1 MPGLSLYFLGL
12 CQSALPSIFLKSEFG
27 HESMAISFR
36 TARRFSMGLIGM
48 LSLVC
53 LALSLFLWGAGY
65 SKSKNIGAVIVIP
78 TGAFIGSIWTIFTKV
93 VHKPQLVSVEAT
105 WTFALLPFEIL
116 LGLFS
121 VNLNIANVP
130 TAHTAYLC
138 LATLIW
144 LNAALVAIYVTTII
158 LLALL
163 TQVLHDQDVWSRDID
178 SSPSPF
184 PLHIIV
190 AYAFSSLTRP
200 FSLVTRQNR
209 PTSPVS
215 KEHCL
220 PGCTC
225 SRKLPNSSSLADW
238 RTLGP
243 TLENTTSDVSGS
255 PHSLINIRVPT
266 AMERPKPIAVTLRS
280 R

>member
-1 MPGLSLYFLGL
+1 MHL
-12 CQSALPSIFLKSEFG
+12 SALYGRK
-27 HESMAISFR
+27 
-36 TARRFSMGLIGM
+36 LIL
-48 LSLVC
+48 LSVF
-53 LALSLFLWGAGY
+53 AHQSL
-65 SKSKNIGAVIVIP
+65 SKSCR
-78 TGAFIGSIWTIFTKV
+78 IFTKV

-121 VNLNIANVP
+121 VNLNIANMP

-144 LNAALVAIYVTTII
+144 LNAALVVIYVTTII
-158 LLALL
+158 LLAIL

-190 AYAFSSLTRP
+190 TYALSSLTRP

-243 TLENTTSDVSGS
+243 TLENTTSDVSSS